1 MVTGLGS
8 AASDRMQPV
17 FSRST
22 LGGGIGAHVFS
33 AIAIAVCASVLA
45 VIPGISAGAVAP
57 VLLLAVLLLARSL
70 GTGPGLVGAVCAS
83 LAFSYFFIPPVG
95 LFIENPDDWITLV
108 TFSLTALVV
117 GELAAGAERR
127 RIALEDGK
135 REIEQ
140 LYAQLGAAFE
150 RASDAE
156 AARRN
161 EQLKSALLDALTHNL
176 RTPLTAIKA
185 SVTAMLSSGNVDPT
199 SLTTANRREL
209 LLVIDEEADRLNRFI
224 EALSVADRPDPAQPG
239 TFRAVDVDHLVREA
253 VARAETVAR
262 HHRMRLLI
270 EPHLAQLAVDRS
282 AIGEAIYTLIDNA
295 SKYAPLNTTITVRAS
310 AVDARHVRLSVEDE
324 GPGSPVELRTQVFEK
339 FFRIPGRESVDPRRR
354 GIGLGL
360 PIAKRLVESQAGQIT
375 IETPASGRGTTV
387 VLVLPCVALEPA
399 SDNNVQTPPAA
410 LHA

>member
-1 MVTGLGS
+1 MRSRPGRTGFDKLLI
-8 AASDRMQPV
+8 V
-17 FSRST
+17 FPRSS
-22 LGGGIGAHVFS
+22 LRARIGAPLFS
-33 AIAIAVCASVLA
+33 VVTIAVCTVILSA
-45 VIPGISAGAVAP
+45 IPGISAGAAAP

-70 GTGPGLVGAVCAS
+70 GTRPALVGAVCAAV
-83 LAFSYFFIPPVG
+83 AFSYFFIPPVG
-95 LFIENPDDWITLV
+95 LFIENPEDWIALV

-127 RIALEDGK
+127 RVALEDGK

-150 RASDAE
+150 RASEAE

-185 SVTAMLSSGNVDPT
+185 SVTAMLSSGNVDVT

-209 LLVIDEEADRLNRFI
+209 LLIIDEEADRLNRFI
-224 EALSVADRPDPAQPG
+224 EALSGADLPDPAQPG
-239 TFRAVDVDHLVREA
+239 TFREVDVDHLVRES

-262 HHRMRLLI
+262 HHHVRVII
-270 EPHLAQLAVDRS
+270 EPHLPPLAVERS
-282 AIGEAIYTLIDNA
+282 AIGEALYTLLDNA
-295 SKYAPLNTTITVRAS
+295 SKYAPFNTTITVKAS
-310 AVDARHVRLSVEDE
+310 LSEQRHVRLSIEDE
-324 GPGSPVELRTQVFEK
+324 GPGIPVELREQVFEK

-360 PIAKRLVESQAGQIT
+360 PIAKRLVESQAGRIT
-375 IETPASGRGTTV
+375 IETPVSGRGTTI
-387 VLVLPCVALEPA
+387 VLLLPCVAQESN
-399 SDNNVQTPPAA
+399 SDNTLQAPPAA